1 MAATSTG
8 SLVYE
13 VGIDLT
19 GLQAGLRQV
28 NDSLNGLNRT
38 VDINTRHIGSLERQA
53 AATSTAML
61 RLSGVAKSLMAALS
75 VQQVASY
82 SDAWTELNNKVSN
95 SIRVGETQAEVM
107 QRIFDVS
114 QATQSSLNGT
124 AVLYSRLERG
134 TREYNTSAE
143 DLVRLTTIINQG
155 FAVSGATV
163 QEAENAIIQLS
174 QGIAAGVLRG
184 EEFNSVSEQ
193 GSRLMIALADSLG
206 VGIGQ
211 LRKMA
216 AEGKLTTDVVV
227 KGLLSQGDAI
237 GKEFEKTTVSIAKG
251 LQVAGNNITK
261 FFGESSTVKSFSVA
275 FRDSVI
281 SVSENIDQLGNILAV
296 VAAVVGSRYVG
307 AMTMAAA
314 ATAKQVLANRQLVIA
329 ERDSTATAALQAQGQ
344 LRAAEAAKVR
354 ALEEVRLAQMMKATA
369 ITTTQTAAAEAALS
383 AARTAAATA
392 AGKYNAALAAN
403 TAAQNAAAA
412 AASRASIA
420 TGIMRGALG
429 LVGGPVGAAMLA
441 GAAIYYFWQQ
451 AEKAKTEAREL
462 ADGVE
467 NLTSNMKSMSR
478 VQLSAEIAK
487 LRGTIPQLTEDVAD
501 AQDAF
506 NKATG
511 RVKSYQREIDNWGES
526 TKRGRQAAQAMQGA
540 LDDQAVAV
548 ANLESAKNRLSRVQ
562 STIGIAQAQV
572 NGQFKQGIDLLKR
585 HGEETGV
592 VAGMM
597 NQLGNSLNF
606 AAKAQQNFN
615 SSSLVIQRPAKVQE
629 YLDKLSEQVELEG
642 ELDERKRAQ
651 LRAEKEIRAL
661 GGSDADVRMARERA
675 GAEYDLIKA
684 QQDRRNEESAS
695 QSAAKKAASQ
705 QESIAQKLENW
716 REKAELAA
724 ASTAELSREQTI
736 LTAQQS
742 LGKAA
747 TEDQIRLAGEYAAR
761 AYDAA
766 KALKDQQKA
775 EKEKQ
780 ETEQAYQNLRGQAS
794 PTFQVEDQFQKQMQS
809 LDAYAKLYPQK
820 IAEIEQTRAAI
831 EAQYRQQRL
840 DAMWAEWQQQSL
852 GAQLFGTALDSAMS
866 TASNSITGL
875 LTGTMSVQDAM
886 RSLGSTVLN
895 SLVNSFVEMGVQ
907 WVKSA
912 VMGQTAQVAATAT
925 TTAAQ
930 TAGLA
935 TTTAA
940 STAAAATTTA
950 AWTPAAIVASIG
962 SFGGAATIGVGAVL
976 GALAMGIAGKR
987 KNGGPVSAGSMYEVG
1002 EGNAPEIFQAST
1014 GRQYMIPG
1022 NSGKVIS
1029 NKDISGG
1036 GGCGLIINNNVYNSS
1051 SGATATTNARDNGD
1065 GSVTIETIVSDIE
1078 NNGPIGQSIGRN
1090 YNANRRATE

>member
-53 AATSTAML
+53 AATSTAMS

-155 FAVSGATV
+155 FAVSGATA

-344 LRAAEAAKVR
+344 LRAAEAAKIR
-354 ALEEVRLAQMMKATA
+354 ALEEVRLAQMMKSTA
-369 ITTTQTAAAEAALS
+369 ISATQAAAAEAALS
-383 AARTAAATA
+383 SARTNAATA
-392 AGKYNAALAAN
+392 AGRYNAALEAN
-403 TAAQNAAAA
+403 AAAQNTAAA

-511 RVKSYQREIDNWGES
+511 RVKSYQREIDNWGKS

-684 QQDRRNEESAS
+684 QQDRRKEESAS
-695 QSAAKKAASQ
+695 QSATKKAASQ
-705 QESIAQKLENW
+705 QESIAQKLENL

-831 EAQYRQQRL
+831 EAQYRQQRM

-962 SFGGAATIGVGAVL
+962 SFGGAAAIGVGAVL

-1036 GGCGLIINNNVYNSS
+1036 GGGVVVYNNLYNNSS
-1051 SGATATTNARDNGD
+1051 NASATSRATDNGD
-1065 GSVTIETIVSDIE
+1065 GSITIETFISDMNE
-1078 NNGPIGQSIGRN
+1078 GGPMSQSISRN
-1090 YNANRRATE
+1090 FNTNRRATE